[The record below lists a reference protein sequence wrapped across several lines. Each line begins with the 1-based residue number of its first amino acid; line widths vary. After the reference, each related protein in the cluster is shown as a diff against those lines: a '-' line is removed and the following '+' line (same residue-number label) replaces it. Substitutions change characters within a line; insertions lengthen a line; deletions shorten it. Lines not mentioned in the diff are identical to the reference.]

1 MTRAVRRALKTGAPE
16 LVEYRLN
23 VPAGARWFQ
32 ARLAPIAGS
41 TSPSVCLLVRD
52 ITDQKVAEEARE
64 DAEKRLRHLAT
75 HDALTDLPN
84 RAFFRDRLNHALL
97 GARRRHEQLVVLVL
111 DLDRFKEINDIYG
124 HLAGDVVLR
133 EVAQRLAGSTR
144 DGDSVSRL
152 GGDEFSILLAKASE
166 DDAMRVAARASE
178 CLKEPVVIGTSE
190 INVQISTGY
199 AVFPRD
205 GTDAES
211 LFRRADAAMYIAK
224 RGTGQT

>member
-1 MTRAVRRALKTGAPE
+1 
-16 LVEYRLN
+16 
-23 VPAGARWFQ
+23 
-32 ARLAPIAGS
+32 
-41 TSPSVCLLVRD
+41 
-52 ITDQKVAEEARE
+52 
-64 DAEKRLRHLAT
+64 
-75 HDALTDLPN
+75 
-84 RAFFRDRLNHALL
+84 
-97 GARRRHEQLVVLVL
+97 
-111 DLDRFKEINDIYG
+111 
-124 HLAGDVVLR
+124 
-133 EVAQRLAGSTR
+133 LAGSTR

-224 RGTGQT
+224 RAHRSNVTEGLGFPRGQSAD